1 MKNILTILLA
11 ALILLSGMHF
21 SVARH
26 LCGGEV
32 ADVKISFSE
41 AKASCGMESNEN
53 ALTAHSNIT
62 SNCCRNDV
70 TVFAVDNYF
79 SSSSL
84 QIKQVNQPVHQP
96 FFLPLIQS
104 LYSLVPT
111 FQAYT
116 DVRPPDNLIANAVSL
131 PKICVFRI

>member
-1 MKNILTILLA
+1 MKNILTIVLA
-11 ALILLSGMHF
+11 SFILLSGMHF

-26 LCGGEV
+26 ICGGEV
-32 ADVKISFSE
+32 ADVKMSFSE
-41 AKASCGMESNEN
+41 AKASCGMENNEN
-53 ALTAHSNIT
+53 ALKGYGGIT
-62 SNCCRNDV
+62 SNCCRNDLS
-70 TVFAVDNYF
+70 VFTVDNYF

-84 QIKQVNQPVHQP
+84 QIKQVIQPVQQL

-116 DVRPPDNLIANAVSL
+116 DVRPPDNLIFNAVSL

>member
-1 MKNILTILLA
+1 MKNLLSILLA
-11 ALILLSGMHF
+11 SFILLSGMHF

-26 LCGGEV
+26 FCDGEV
-32 ADVKISFSE
+32 ADVKMSFSGTL
-41 AKASCGMESNEN
+41 ATCGMENIEN
-53 ALTAHSNIT
+53 TLKEHGGIT
-62 SNCCRNDV
+62 SNCCENDINIF
-70 TVFAVDNYF
+70 TVDTYS

-84 QIKQVNQPVHQP
+84 QVNEVSQPVHQL

-111 FQAYT
+111 FQTYT
-116 DVRPPDNLIANAVSL
+116 DVRPPDKLIANAVSL